1 MRLGWYFIIQYPKC
15 AGVLL
20 ILLVQPIKNG
30 VSILSESIFF
40 VLSNVHMA
48 RGRQSLLLWF
58 WYINYTF
65 LWSIVTHQ
73 LRMSWF
79 KEKTDI
85 FMILKNPQRLFKTKM
100 IEYLHSAH
108 WFLVIFCNN
117 FKRKEDSILVLNIE
131 LFFLFFTSRVHFEI
145 RSKTF
150 IAGYNCA

>member
-1 MRLGWYFIIQYPKC
+1 MIFYYSIPEMCGCIINFVSSTNKKWRIY
-15 AGVLL
+15 L
-20 ILLVQPIKNG
+20 IRIH
-30 VSILSESIFF
+30 IF